1 MVDGRRSHLPSQ
13 DHPRVFGRECL
24 NDILFQQR
32 HLITA
37 LLEIAED
44 DRLARSRDLQAKGVA
59 HFNTMRVSNLSG
71 HIQWG
76 AFEKL
81 GDAII
86 DAKVTN
92 KTHREQLNRDELN
105 QNGCSRRPLRASEK
119 SKNASRSYQ

>member
-59 HFNTMRVSNLSG
+59 HVTAMRASKLSG
-71 HIQWG
+71 HMQWG
-76 AFEKL
+76 ASETL
-81 GDAII
+81 ADAII

-92 KTHREQLNRDELN
+92 KTHREQLNRDKLN